1 MQDAKQ
7 DAHGCS
13 SGQGSQ
19 LSGQSG
25 LLVAEYPG
33 HLSPGQIERLEEVL
47 KSVGEPMNLR
57 PLILGGG
64 VTAHVAPAGL
74 DVLIQEMR
82 ANTASNNRIA
92 ASVEALVQAM
102 AEAEGVDPEDVPA
115 TVGLNGRPL

>member
-13 SGQGSQ
+13 SGPGSH
-19 LSGQSG
+19 LSGQPG

-33 HLSPGQIERLEEVL
+33 HLSPTQVERLKEVL
-47 KSVGEPMNLR
+47 ESVADPMGLK
-57 PLILGGG
+57 PLILSGG
-64 VTAHVAPAGL
+64 VTAHVVPTGL
-74 DVLIQEMR
+74 DALVQEMR

-102 AEAEGVDPEDVPA
+102 AEAEGVDPEGVPA